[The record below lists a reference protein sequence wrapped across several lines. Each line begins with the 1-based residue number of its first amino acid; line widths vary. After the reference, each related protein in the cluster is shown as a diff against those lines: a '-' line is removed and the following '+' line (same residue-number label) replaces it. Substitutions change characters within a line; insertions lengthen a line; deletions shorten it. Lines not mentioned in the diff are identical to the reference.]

1 METKA
6 KDMTQ
11 DTENTEDEPVPKPT
25 PVHQDEDLEPI
36 DDDFD
41 EDMTDDGE
49 FDDSFFDTDDF

>member
-1 METKA
+1 M
-6 KDMTQ
+6 
-11 DTENTEDEPVPKPT
+11 PKPT